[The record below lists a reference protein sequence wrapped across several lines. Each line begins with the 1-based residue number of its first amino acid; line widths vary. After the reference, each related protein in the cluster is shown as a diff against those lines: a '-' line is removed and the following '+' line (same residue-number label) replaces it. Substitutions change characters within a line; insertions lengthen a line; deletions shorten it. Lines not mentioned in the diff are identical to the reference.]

1 MFLKMNMSQWFWKMI
16 KNIYEILNEFK
27 QASSKQERVRI
38 LKENA
43 YPHFLHVLKYAF
55 DPNIKFY
62 VNKFPKEY
70 IKPDTFPGI
79 RYAGIESEIRKTY
92 LFRIGDPTAD
102 SLSEEKR
109 NQLLTILLESFEP
122 QEATVFVNMLNKNLK
137 TPHLTTN
144 LINEVFPNLL

>member
-1 MFLKMNMSQWFWKMI
+1 MTSNMI
-16 KNIYEILNEFK
+16 KNIYEILNEFS
-27 QASSKQERVRI
+27 QASSKQQRI
-38 LKENA
+38 QILRDNA
-43 YPHFLHVLKYAF
+43 SHHFLQVLKNAF

-79 RYAGIESEIRKTY
+79 RFAGIESEIRKTY
-92 LFRIGDPTAD
+92 LFQIGNPTAD

-137 TPHLTTN
+137 TPNLTPN
-144 LINEVFPNLL
+144 LIKEVFPNLL

>member
-1 MFLKMNMSQWFWKMI
+1 MI
-16 KNIYEILNEFK
+16 KNIYEILEEFK
-27 QASSKQERVRI
+27 QASSKQERIQI
-38 LKENA
+38 LKDNA
-43 YPHFLHVLKYAF
+43 STYFLQVLKNTF

-79 RYAGIESEIRKTY
+79 RFAGIESEIRKSY
-92 LFRIGDPTAD
+92 LFQIGNPTAD

-137 TPHLTTN
+137 IPNLTPN
-144 LINEVFPNLL
+144 LIKEVFPNLL